1 MMKCERVA
9 HPVCCAVLHRN
20 VRVCW
25 VLAAADYATQVTSF
39 LTRNQRT
46 VDAVGP
52 GKVAYQVTMAG
63 THDVNEKGLHE
74 VVEVLGASREEPL
87 RLCFLVPQ
95 DAYET
100 WQKKKFIVVPEA
112 LADRVRAYAVLMKV

>member
-1 MMKCERVA
+1 
-9 HPVCCAVLHRN
+9 
-20 VRVCW
+20 
-25 VLAAADYATQVTSF
+25 
-39 LTRNQRT
+39 
-46 VDAVGP
+46 
-52 GKVAYQVTMAG
+52 MAG

-100 WQKKKFIVVPEA
+100 WQKKSFIVVPEA
-112 LADRVRAYAVLMKV
+112 LADRVRAYVVLIKV

>member
-1 MMKCERVA
+1 MSVLRTR
-9 HPVCCAVLHRN
+9 CAVQSYTATC
-20 VRVCW
+20 VCW

-39 LTRNQRT
+39 LIRNQRT

-63 THDVNEKGLHE
+63 THDVNETGLHE

-95 DAYET
+95 DATYET

-112 LADRVRAYAVLMKV
+112 LADRVRAYAVLIKV